1 VDKSGCGARASRCAP
16 TGSQLF
22 AVAAASGTTYSDSD
36 DPVHWSN
43 SEAVLQIH
51 TGNLC
56 CAVLREPRYDTNYF
70 LIRRQKNGDS
80 LIITSTKRAV

>member
-1 VDKSGCGARASRCAP
+1 MDKSGCGACASRCAP

-22 AVAAASGTTYSDSD
+22 AVVAASGTTYSDSD
-36 DPVHWSN
+36 NPVYWSN

-56 CAVLREPRYDTNYF
+56 CTVLCDTSSF
-70 LIRRQKNGDS
+70 LIHHSKVEDS
-80 LIITSTKRAV
+80 LIK